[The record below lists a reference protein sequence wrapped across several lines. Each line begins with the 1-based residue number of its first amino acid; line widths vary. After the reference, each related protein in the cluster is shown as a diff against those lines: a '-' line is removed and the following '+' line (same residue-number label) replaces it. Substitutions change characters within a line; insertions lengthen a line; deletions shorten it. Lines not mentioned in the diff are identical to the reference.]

1 VTLCGGR
8 RCSCS
13 WSEVRI
19 GWGDEDGVRV
29 GVGVRVGKGDGVRV
43 GWWAV
48 DCVVIGKS
56 CL

>member
-1 VTLCGGR
+1 MTLCGGR